1 MEEKDNLSVATKFE
15 GKADE
20 LTVEY
25 LGGSDRNVVTY
36 EEMREA
42 LIEMARFAA
51 QASQE
56 KVKVVKGVRLNGG
69 EVIKAL
75 QCLGGRNFCGLGGD
89 NVDRYY
95 YVNPFGIIDYIDGK
109 CAEKAIA
116 DGLAEE
122 IRLPDKQQCG
132 LKPFER
138 VLVRDFV
145 WEKWTPSLFGKY
157 DADSEVSPYCT
168 SSGYHSQCVRYEGN
182 EHLLGTNA
190 DPE

>member
-1 MEEKDNLSVATKFE
+1 MEAKDKLSAATKFD

-20 LTVEY
+20 LAMEY

-51 QASQE
+51 RTSQE
-56 KVKVVKGVRLNGG
+56 KVKVVKGIPDNGH
-69 EVIKAL
+69 EAIKAL
-75 QCLGGRNFCGLGGD
+75 EALGGKNAYGLGGD
-89 NVDRYY
+89 DEMGYY
-95 YVNPFGIIDYIDGK
+95 YVDPFGIIVCIESEY
-109 CAEKAIA
+109 AEKAIA

-122 IRLPDKQQCG
+122 IHLLDKQQCD

-138 VLVRDFV
+138 VLVRDFF
-145 WEKWTPSLFGKY
+145 WQKWTPSLFGKY

-190 DPE
+190 SAE